1 MSTEKKQDPLRKVKE
16 QLKTQFNKAF
26 VDLMESNLKSDKPDW
41 EWISRLY
48 KEIRDKI
55 CNLTPNRKDRIKEIH
70 EKMDVDIFY
79 QMVSNNAFNGRSLS
93 ALVEY
98 VFKHIRELEA
108 PAKNVVTDE
117 KLENLKKVL
126 THKDTTLGSFIP
138 LFIVTANEKL
148 DDIYNDKEIFM
159 KILKEQMKK

>member
-117 KLENLKKVL
+117 TEDRV
-126 THKDTTLGSFIP
+126 
-138 LFIVTANEKL
+138 
-148 DDIYNDKEIFM
+148 
-159 KILKEQMKK
+159 